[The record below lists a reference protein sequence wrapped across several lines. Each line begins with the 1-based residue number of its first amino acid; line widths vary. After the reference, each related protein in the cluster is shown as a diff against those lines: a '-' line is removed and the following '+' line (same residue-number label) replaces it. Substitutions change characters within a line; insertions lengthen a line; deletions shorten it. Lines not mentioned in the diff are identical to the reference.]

1 MAKKRSSE
9 TRQMIP
15 LTQTPL
21 WANLNEYFN
30 GIEPY
35 EFTQRGVSCLF
46 GYGNKSRSITSF
58 GGPVISSNESEE
70 DFEIF
75 LKELLQKLRSENI
88 GQVNFRALF
97 PLRKWPESYETK
109 LLNSKFQHHQW
120 KTYIINLKP
129 SEDELFKNLQHA
141 ARKGIKKAQQ
151 LGVCIYMCESFE
163 DYYTK
168 FLVPYL
174 NSTKRSIKEKIFYQE
189 GWELDKDKCY
199 SYWVAKDQ
207 NGEALGFLGSYRY
220 DGVAT
225 EIMSALTPLAW
236 ERKIPVQDLLHW
248 EIIKYHKNRSDL
260 YFDLAGFNPNPT
272 SEKEKN
278 IKRFKEKWG
287 GIEYDTSSYTLDLRS
302 PLKKL
307 LCKIRDKISV

>member
-1 MAKKRSSE
+1 M
-9 TRQMIP
+9 TP

-21 WANLNEYFN
+21 WADLNEYFN
-30 GIEPY
+30 GMKPY
-35 EFTQRGVSCLF
+35 AFAHGGISCLF
-46 GYGNKSRSITSF
+46 GYNKKNRFITSF
-58 GGPVISSNESEE
+58 GGPIISSNVSEE
-70 DFEIF
+70 DFANFI
-75 LKELLQKLRSENI
+75 KELLKQLKNQNI
-88 GQVNFRALF
+88 DQINFRALF
-97 PLRKWPESYETK
+97 PLRKWPESYENKFT
-109 LLNSKFQHHQW
+109 NFKFQHHPW
-120 KTYIINLKP
+120 KTLIIDLKP
-129 SEDELFKNLQHA
+129 SEDELFKALHHA

-151 LGVCIYMCESFE
+151 VGVCIYRCESFE
-163 DYYTK
+163 NYYTE

-174 NSTKRSIKEKIFYQE
+174 NSTSHSIKEKTFYKD
-189 GWELDKDKCY
+189 GWELDKGKSY
-199 SYWVAKDQ
+199 SYWVAKNQQ
-207 NGEALGFLGSYRY
+207 NQLLGFLGSYRH

-236 ERKIPVQDLLHW
+236 EKKIPVQDLLHW
-248 EIIKYHKNRSDL
+248 EIITYHKNRGDL

-307 LCKIRDKISV
+307 LCKIRDKIRV

>member
-1 MAKKRSSE
+1 M
-9 TRQMIP
+9 TP

-21 WANLNEYFN
+21 WADLNEYFN
-30 GIEPY
+30 GMEPY
-35 EFTQRGVSCLF
+35 KFTLRGISCLF
-46 GYGNKSRSITSF
+46 GHDNKSRAITSF
-58 GGPVISSNESEE
+58 GGPVISNNVSEE
-70 DFEIF
+70 DFANFI
-75 LKELLQKLRSENI
+75 KELLKKIRNENI
-88 GQVNFRALF
+88 DQINFRALF
-97 PLRKWPESYETK
+97 PLRKWPESYENK
-109 LLNSKFQHHQW
+109 FINFEFQHHLW
-120 KTYIINLKP
+120 KTLVIDLKP
-129 SEDELFKNLQHA
+129 SEDELFKALHHA

-151 LGVCIYMCESFE
+151 VGVYIYRCESFE
-163 DYYTK
+163 DYYTE

-174 NSTKRSIKEKIFYQE
+174 NSTKRSIKEKMFYQG

-199 SYWVAKDQ
+199 SFWVAKNQQ
-207 NGEALGFLGSYRY
+207 NQLFGFLGSYRH

-236 ERKIPVQDLLHW
+236 EQKIPVQDLLHW
-248 EIIKYHKNRSDL
+248 EIIKYHKNRGDL

-287 GIEYDTSSYTLDLRS
+287 GVEYDTSSYTLDLRS

-307 LCKIRDKISV
+307 LCKIRDKISG